1 MQNELTYYKPGDFI
15 VLNKSPA
22 LPSQMRCAVF
32 GHTGVGKS
40 SFINSIFYALTNRWD
55 APAKGGSSD
64 GASITPRWE
73 PINVAR
79 NIVVYN
85 NRGTA
90 NVNAD
95 YLREAERQKRMF

>member
-1 MQNELTYYKPGDFI
+1 
-15 VLNKSPA
+15 
-22 LPSQMRCAVF
+22 MRCAVF

-64 GASITPRWE
+64 EGTSDGEASITPRWE

-95 YLREAERQKRMF
+95 YLREAERQKRMTFLVLIKIIKITPRQ